1 MAITSVLKPA
11 VKAALK
17 KFIKDKS
24 TLADSKRFRNKF
36 NKDGKFTTPQRKF
49 IAQQI
54 GVDDYNLIS
63 NKTGREKV
71 PFGEKR
77 KGEDYVTDATRKL
90 IGQRSIESNVK
101 KGYYPKKVSKKTYQM
116 WVDEGAKAFG
126 VPSEF
131 AKQSPKVMGAV
142 QLKRAESALF
152 PGRNTPWEQVFERY
166 GYKPSDFKNIVE
178 GRRAMQD
185 QFKNMDIYSTMDAL
199 KILKPGMRTGSLGH
213 TLPISRLS
221 RIADENPNISRDD
234 LMNIVSNPSNME
246 VQPNFFN
253 QALGGIESL
262 FYNPKYANT
271 PFGMQRAKEALNEA
285 QLTSRILRP
294 QNMEIETYG
303 VGDKPYDYK
312 QLKNYLEELL
322 AEQKYGIRKDR
333 KTGLE
338 RIGLLPN
345 ISYLAKRFSK
355 GGKMPSYAAGGIGRL
370 GAKLLQKLIGKL
382 SNKELQMILDTSF
395 KGTKPLMSPAKIR
408 QEKLLRK
415 LGPDRYRWRNVKS
428 EVPGPK
434 TSLQRQQERD
444 FFEHTE
450 FWPYKGMGE

>member
-1 MAITSVLKPA
+1 
-11 VKAALK
+11 
-17 KFIKDKS
+17 
-24 TLADSKRFRNKF
+24 
-36 NKDGKFTTPQRKF
+36 
-49 IAQQI
+49 
-54 GVDDYNLIS
+54 
-63 NKTGREKV
+63 
-71 PFGEKR
+71 
-77 KGEDYVTDATRKL
+77 
-90 IGQRSIESNVK
+90 
-101 KGYYPKKVSKKTYQM
+101 
-116 WVDEGAKAFG
+116 
-126 VPSEF
+126 
-131 AKQSPKVMGAV
+131 
-142 QLKRAESALF
+142 
-152 PGRNTPWEQVFERY
+152 
-166 GYKPSDFKNIVE
+166 
-178 GRRAMQD
+178 MQD

-434 TSLQRQQERD
+434 TSLQRQQERE
-444 FFEHTE
+444 FFDHTE